1 MGTVSPA
8 AAGCINQAGG
18 DSYDIGGMAMKITGV
33 RAREVLDC
41 RGLPTVQVDVWV
53 DDRFAGRADV
63 PAGRSTGKY
72 EAREIRDGGTRFGGF
87 GVRQAVANVRDVIG
101 PAVIGQPVNSQR
113 SIDELLIE
121 LDGTKDKSRLGANAI
136 VGVSLATA
144 RAAASVSGASLYQH
158 LDGNGHVLPVPQ
170 INLINGGR
178 HASNDLD
185 FQEFIIMPVGASSFM
200 HAMQIGTEVNLR
212 LADLLL
218 ARYGKLAINTGD
230 EGGYA
235 PPIKDPREA
244 LALLHEAVE
253 KAGYTKLVVYGLDCA
268 ATYFYD
274 NETQEYRL
282 ATRTYKR
289 SAMLDL
295 YAELVRDFDVVS
307 IEDPLY
313 EDDFDGFAEAVKRLR
328 IQIVGDDLFVT
339 NSGRLQKGIDRGAAN
354 ALLWKVNQ
362 IGTLTEALDAAALAR
377 RNGYSVVVSE
387 RSGETEDP
395 IIADLVVALN
405 AGQIKTGAPVRGE
418 RTSKYNKL
426 LLIEEE
432 LGERA
437 TYAGRAYRA
446 PVG

>member
-1 MGTVSPA
+1 VTGTISRVA
-8 AAGCINQAGG
+8 
-18 DSYDIGGMAMKITGV
+18 
-33 RAREVLDC
+33 AREVLDC
-41 RGLPTVQVDVWV
+41 RGLPTIQVDVWV
-53 DDRFAGRADV
+53 GDRLAGRADV

-72 EAREIRDGGTRFGGF
+72 EAKEVRDGGRRFGGF
-87 GVRQAVANVRDVIG
+87 GVRKAVANVRDVIG
-101 PAVIGQPVNSQR
+101 PALVGQPVSSQR

-121 LDGTKDKSRLGANAI
+121 LDGTPDKSRLGANAI

-144 RAAASVSGASLYQH
+144 RANAAVSGLPLYSQ

-170 INLINGGR
+170 LNLINGGR

-185 FQEFIIMPVGASSFM
+185 FQEFIIMPIGASSFM
-200 HAMQIGTEVNLR
+200 HAMEIGTEVNLA

-218 ARYGKLAINTGD
+218 QRYGKLAINTGD

-244 LALLHEAVE
+244 LALLHQAVDD
-253 KAGYTKLVVYGLDCA
+253 AGYGKQVVYGLDCA
-268 ATYFYD
+268 ATHFYD
-274 NETQEYRL
+274 EATGTYRL
-282 ATRTYKR
+282 AMGSFETP
-289 SAMLDL
+289 AMLDL
-295 YAELVRDFDVVS
+295 YAELVRDFNIVS

-313 EDDFDGFAEAVKRLR
+313 EDDFDGFATLTKRLG

-339 NSGRLQKGIDRGAAN
+339 NSARLRRGIETGAAN

-362 IGTLTEALDAAALAR
+362 VGTLTEAFDAAALAR
-377 RNGYSVVVSE
+377 QHGYSIVVSE

-395 IIADLVVALN
+395 MIADLVVALN

-418 RTSKYNKL
+418 RTAKYNRL

-437 TYAGRAYRA
+437 TYAGQSYRK
-446 PVG
+446 PTG

>member
-1 MGTVSPA
+1 
-8 AAGCINQAGG
+8 
-18 DSYDIGGMAMKITGV
+18 MALTISRV
-33 RAREVLDC
+33 AAREVLDC
-41 RGLPTVQVDVWV
+41 RGLPTIQVDVWV
-53 DDRFAGRADV
+53 GDRLAGRADV
-63 PAGRSTGKY
+63 PAGRSTGRY
-72 EAREIRDGGTRFGGF
+72 EAKEVRDGGRRFGGF
-87 GVRQAVANVRDVIG
+87 GVRKAVANVRDVIG
-101 PAVIGQPVNSQR
+101 PALVGQPVSSQR

-121 LDGTKDKSRLGANAI
+121 LDGTPDKSRLGANAI

-144 RAAASVSGASLYQH
+144 RANAAVSGLPLYSQ

-200 HAMQIGTEVNLR
+200 HAMEIGTEVNLA

-218 ARYGKLAINTGD
+218 QRYGKLAINTGD

-235 PPIKDPREA
+235 PPIKDPHEA
-244 LALLHEAVE
+244 LALLHQAVDD
-253 KAGYTKLVVYGLDCA
+253 AGYGKHVVYGLDCA
-268 ATYFYD
+268 ATHFYD
-274 NETQEYRL
+274 ETTGTYRL
-282 ATRTYKR
+282 AIGSFETA
-289 SAMLDL
+289 AMLDL
-295 YAELVRDFDVVS
+295 YAELVRDFNIVS

-313 EDDFDGFAEAVKRLR
+313 EDDFDGFAALTKRLG

-339 NSGRLQKGIDRGAAN
+339 NSARLRRGIEIGAAN

-362 IGTLTEALDAAALAR
+362 VGTLTEAFDAAAIAR
-377 RNGYSVVVSE
+377 QHGYSIVVSE

-395 IIADLVVALN
+395 MIADLAVALN

-432 LGERA
+432 LGDRA
-437 TYAGRAYRA
+437 TYAGQSYRR
-446 PVG
+446 PTG